1 MFKEDFEMAAVQKEH
16 DEAIARK
23 KQQLAQA
30 EVEHEKLVADEEA
43 EEKAKNADAEVEA
56 EKKAI
61 EDKRRDAEKRQ
72 QELFQAIDKEG
83 LV

>member
-1 MFKEDFEMAAVQKEH
+1 
-16 DEAIARK
+16 
-23 KQQLAQA
+23 LAQA

-72 QELFQAIDKEG
+72 
-83 LV
+83 